1 MVFVIV
7 VWVKIEEVFYQK
19 NTLGRACFFFVL
31 YPFNFYVSAQYV
43 GVRIGRFS

>member
-19 NTLGRACFFFVL
+19 NTLGRACFSL
-31 YPFNFYVSAQYV
+31 FYIRLIFTFPQST
-43 GVRIGRFS
+43 SE